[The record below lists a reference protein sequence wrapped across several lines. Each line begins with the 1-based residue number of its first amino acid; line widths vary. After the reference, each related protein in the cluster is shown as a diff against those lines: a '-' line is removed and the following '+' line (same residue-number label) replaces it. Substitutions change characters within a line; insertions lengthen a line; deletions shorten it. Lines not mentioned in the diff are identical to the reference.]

1 MAIRSGMMSRIR
13 TNLDLPVVLD
23 RAAGIALHRQIE
35 ASIRECI
42 RDGRL
47 RGGFVLPPSR
57 ALAADLGVSRGVV
70 VEAYQQLV
78 AEGYLISRTG
88 GTTQV
93 AVGASVES
101 PRRDQPVPARSV
113 PAPVPAPIPHIDL
126 SYGRADVSHFPRAAW
141 MRAVRGVLANAPHDA
156 FGYPS
161 GRGMPALRVAI
172 ADYLNRVRST
182 DADPERVIIC
192 TGFAQGISLLVQVL
206 ANAGAK
212 RLAVEDP
219 SSGDDAAPVAR
230 AAGLDVV
237 GVPVDE
243 QGIRVDALRAS
254 DADAVIVTPAHQWPT
269 GAVLSPERG
278 AALLEWAARRGA
290 LIVEDDYDAEFRYDR
305 TAPGA
310 LQGLAPEQIV
320 YGGSASKILAPGLR
334 LGWFVVPERLCGALA
349 DAKIAADRGSPALE
363 QLALADLLSRGE
375 LDRHLRR
382 MRPVYRRR
390 RDTLLGAL
398 ERRLPQLRPA
408 GISAG
413 LHLVTWLPPHLDESQ
428 VVNAAARRGLHVEGL
443 RPYRLSASGPD
454 GLIFGFATL
463 SEASL
468 VRSVDLLADA
478 IAEL

>member
-1 MAIRSGMMSRIR
+1 MMSRIR
-13 TNLDLPVVLD
+13 TNPDLPVVLE
-23 RAAGIALHRQIE
+23 RGVGIALHRQIE
-35 ASIRECI
+35 ASIREGI

-70 VEAYQQLV
+70 VEAYQQLI

-93 AVGASVES
+93 AVDAAGS
-101 PRRDQPVPARSV
+101 PRWDGADSTRST
-113 PAPVPAPIPHIDL
+113 PHIDL
-126 SYGRADVSHFPRAAW
+126 SYGRADVSSFPRAAW
-141 MRAVRGVLANAPHDA
+141 LRAVRTALADAPHDA

-172 ADYLNRVRST
+172 ADYLNRVRAT

-192 TGFAQGISLLVQVL
+192 TGYAQGVALLMQVL
-206 ANAGAK
+206 ADDGAT

-219 SSGDDAAPVAR
+219 SSCDDAVPAAR

-237 GVPVDE
+237 GVPVDKD
-243 QGIRVDALRAS
+243 GITIDALRAS
-254 DADAVIVTPAHQWPT
+254 DADAVVLTPSHHWPT
-269 GAVLSPERG
+269 GAVLSAERRE
-278 AALLEWAARRGA
+278 AVLEWSAQRGA
-290 LIVEDDYDAEFRYDR
+290 LLIEDDYDAEFRYDR

-310 LQGLAPEQIV
+310 LQGVAPDQVV
-320 YGGSASKILAPGLR
+320 YAGSASKILAPGLR
-334 LGWFVVPERLCGALA
+334 LGWLVVPDRLAGAMA
-349 DAKIAADRGSPALE
+349 EAKIAADRGSPALE

-390 RDTLLGAL
+390 RDALLGAL
-398 ERRLPQLRPA
+398 ERRLPELRPA
-408 GISAG
+408 GIRAG
-413 LHLVTWLPPHLDESQ
+413 LHLVTWLPACLDESQ
-428 VVNAAARRGLHVEGL
+428 VVHAAARRGLHLEGL
-443 RPYRLSASGPD
+443 RPYRMATTGPA

-463 SEASL
+463 SEANL
-468 VRSVDLLADA
+468 VRSVDILADA